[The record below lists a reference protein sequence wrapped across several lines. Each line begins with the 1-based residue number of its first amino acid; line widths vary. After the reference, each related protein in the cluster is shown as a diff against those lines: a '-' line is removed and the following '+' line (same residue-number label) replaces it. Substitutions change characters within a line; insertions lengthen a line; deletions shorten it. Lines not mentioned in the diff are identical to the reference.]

1 MDKEEVK
8 KFLEYMREKAI
19 DRLKIHTEFAGISNG
34 CCIANTKDVK
44 TILSML
50 EEKDKEIQFQKDI
63 NKTELNRHK
72 NTEKSLKGIIKKQNR
87 IIDLMAEFLNKR
99 SWREHQL
106 KNDTCY
112 CCKIE
117 YGADDCKDCIKQYF
131 ENEAKELINK

>member
-8 KFLEYMREKAI
+8 KFLEYMQEKAI

>member
-8 KFLEYMREKAI
+8 KFMEYMKEKAI

>member
-1 MDKEEVK
+1 MTEEQ
-8 KFLEYMREKAI
+8 EKAI

>member
-8 KFLEYMREKAI
+8 KFLEYMQEKAI

-87 IIDLMAEFLNKR
+87 IRDLMAEFLNKR

>member
-1 MDKEEVK
+1 MTKEESIEI
-8 KFLEYMREKAI
+8 LE
-19 DRLKIHTEFAGISNG
+19 KI
-34 CCIANTKDVK
+34 DVK
-44 TILSML
+44 FFISGMTEQKNYIIDKADEVNIAIATVLSAL
-50 EEKDKEIQFQKDI
+50 KEEDKEIQFQKDI